1 MEDGALNEKLSIRNS
16 VKSLKRYGSTS
27 SHTKLNETLVK
38 HIISSADT
46 LQGIAL
52 KYGVTTEQIRRA
64 NRLWASDSLFLREY
78 LMIPVVVNSPFSPSE
93 SSTNFPSSEPISVQS
108 SPPVTTSIAG
118 SLGEKTIDEF
128 LGKIDTSIAITKSE
142 VKKCQGNS
150 EFLSD
155 IDGGYEKRKPAMSR
169 MRLAA
174 NNNTTP
180 DLLQTSHAVV
190 MTQGR
195 KVRTSL
201 QRLAQQQDEIFEL

>member
-1 MEDGALNEKLSIRNS
+1 MEDSGLNEKLSIRNS
-16 VKSLKRYGSTS
+16 ARSLKKYGSTS
-27 SHTKLNETLVK
+27 SHVKRNDTLIK
-38 HIISSADT
+38 HFVTATDT

-64 NRLWASDSLFLREY
+64 NRLWATDSLFLREH
-78 LMIPVVVNSPFSPSE
+78 LMVPVPADSPFSPTEQPNNAAVLSKSLSVE
-93 SSTNFPSSEPISVQS
+93 GASTPTEVEK
-108 SPPVTTSIAG
+108 SIH
-118 SLGEKTIDEF
+118 EF
-128 LGKIDTSIAITKSE
+128 LGEIDSSIAITKNE

-155 IDGGYEKRKPAMSR
+155 VDIGYERRKPAVSR

-174 NNNTTP
+174 NNNTNPP
-180 DLLQTSHAVV
+180 DTVV